1 MTFSCNRPV
10 PAFCDFKLIELAL
23 FFTIFLILITSS
35 RTLLWHTLPTSWSTT
50 KGSVRI
56 TMQHVEMLES
66 LGYHFGVSDINCIEK
81 IISCVSCCLFVH
93 TIRLVIFRAVVY
105 RSAQEV
111 KRREKDPFMSNIE
124 STRPVLYLIENKTCR
139 FFSGCLIRLV
149 CERVTQENPARLES
163 I

>member
-1 MTFSCNRPV
+1 MTFTCSRPV

-23 FFTIFLILITSS
+23 FFTIFLIFITSS
-35 RTLLWHTLPTSWSTT
+35 RTPLWHTLPTSWSTT

-93 TIRLVIFRAVVY
+93 TLRLVIFRAVFY
-105 RSAQEV
+105 RSAQA
-111 KRREKDPFMSNIE
+111 NIE
-124 STRPVLYLIENKTCR
+124 STRSVLYWIENKTCR
-139 FFSGCLIRLV
+139 FVSGCLIRLV